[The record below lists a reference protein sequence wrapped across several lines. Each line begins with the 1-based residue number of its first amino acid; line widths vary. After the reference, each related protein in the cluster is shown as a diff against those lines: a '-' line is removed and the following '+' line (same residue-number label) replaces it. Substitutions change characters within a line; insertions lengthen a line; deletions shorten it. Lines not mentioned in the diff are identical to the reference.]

1 MPAKTT
7 AKDGRDGHY
16 RGIRNVLLIVLALN
30 WGVAAAKIIL
40 GFLTRCQSM
49 TADGFHSLADG
60 ASNIIGLIGIALS
73 SQPVDADHPYGHKKY
88 ETFFSLGIA
97 VLLILVAVNLLRE
110 GAGRFFHPANPEADI
125 RSFLVMTITILIN
138 NWVMKYENRRGKELK
153 SDILVADSLH
163 TKADIFTSFSVIV
176 ALVAIK
182 LGYPVLD
189 PVVTIVISGFIAFA
203 AYGIIKEASRI
214 LCDTMAITD
223 IKKVSHVVMGVKG
236 VKACHK
242 IRARGRPD
250 DIWIDLHVQV
260 DNDMHIDEAHKIC
273 YAIEDALKKGI
284 PDVTDVLV
292 HIEPKGKKRRNA

>member
-1 MPAKTT
+1 MDDKSREI
-7 AKDGRDGHY
+7 KRHY
-16 RGIRNVLLIVLALN
+16 GKIRWVLVIVLVLN
-30 WGVAAAKIIL
+30 WGVAAAKMVL

-60 ASNIIGLIGIALS
+60 ASNIVGLIGIALS

-110 GAGRFFHPANPEADI
+110 GAGRLFHPVNPEADM
-125 RSFLVMTITILIN
+125 RSFLVMAVTMLVNI
-138 NWVMKYENRRGKELK
+138 WVMRYEYGRGKELK
-153 SDILVADSLH
+153 SDILVADSMH
-163 TKADIFTSFSVIV
+163 TRADIFTSFSVII
-176 ALVAIK
+176 ALVSIK
-182 LGYPVLD
+182 LGYPILD
-189 PVVTIVISGFIAFA
+189 PVVTIVISGFIAYA
-203 AYGIIKEASRI
+203 AYGIIKEASKI

-223 IKKVSHVVMGVKG
+223 VKKVSHIVMGVKG

-250 DIWIDLHVQV
+250 DICIDLHVQV
-260 DNDMHIDEAHKIC
+260 DSDMHIDEAHKIS

-292 HIEPKGKKRRNA
+292 HIEPKKKVRKKK